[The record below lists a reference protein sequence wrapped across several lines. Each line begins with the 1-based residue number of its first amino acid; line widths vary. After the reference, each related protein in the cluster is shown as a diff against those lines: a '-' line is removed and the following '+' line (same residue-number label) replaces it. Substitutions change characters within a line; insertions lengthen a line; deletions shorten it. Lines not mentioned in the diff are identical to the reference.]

1 MRRFFQVVQIILS
14 IFVTASSLQAQ
25 ERAVTLFLKNGE
37 SFACTVL
44 DVWKGTV
51 YFEATSKRDAYT
63 YGEAVALEN
72 ISHIRLANGTELTP
86 QAFVESWQNKR
97 VATPA
102 PTPSPTPEPKRE
114 EPPPPPKATPAP
126 QTQTPHPSLF
136 PSTTAKIKLPYAALD
151 SARARTA
158 VGSNWIEPSK
168 PPITASIEFSQLA
181 DLLAE
186 GGMAGKLL
194 YQVSKG
200 ELAGRELTESQRK
213 LVDALLQSRAWAYRK
228 AELREAHLKAYQEF
242 GRIGQGNQQ
251 RLREHFNFQAS
262 NETYAF
268 LEFVQFLQ
276 AENAQLF
283 TDKWQKVEDIFPE
296 EAANALEDI
305 LVNYEDW
312 YYLYGQEIEKL

>member
-1 MRRFFQVVQIILS
+1 
-14 IFVTASSLQAQ
+14 
-25 ERAVTLFLKNGE
+25 
-37 SFACTVL
+37 
-44 DVWKGTV
+44 
-51 YFEATSKRDAYT
+51 
-63 YGEAVALEN
+63 
-72 ISHIRLANGTELTP
+72 
-86 QAFVESWQNKR
+86 
-97 VATPA
+97 
-102 PTPSPTPEPKRE
+102 
-114 EPPPPPKATPAP
+114 
-126 QTQTPHPSLF
+126 
-136 PSTTAKIKLPYAALD
+136 
-151 SARARTA
+151 
-158 VGSNWIEPSK
+158 
-168 PPITASIEFSQLA
+168 
-181 DLLAE
+181 
-186 GGMAGKLL
+186 
-194 YQVSKG
+194 
-200 ELAGRELTESQRK
+200 RK

-262 NETYAF
+262 NEMYAF

>member
-1 MRRFFQVVQIILS
+1 MRRFRPIFQIVFSVL
-14 IFVTASSLQAQ
+14 VTAGSLQAQ

-51 YFEATSKRDAYT
+51 YFEAASKKDAYT
-63 YGEAVALEN
+63 YGEAIAVEN
-72 ISHIRLANGTELTP
+72 LSHIRLANGNELTP
-86 QAFVESWQNKR
+86 QTFVESWQNKG
-97 VATPA
+97 VANLPA
-102 PTPSPTPEPKRE
+102 PSPPIEPERE
-114 EPPPPPKATPAP
+114 KTPPPPKAAPVLQTPQPSPPAP
-126 QTQTPHPSLF
+126 AT
-136 PSTTAKIKLPYAALD
+136 KIKLPYAALD
-151 SARARTA
+151 SAGSRRG
-158 VGSNWIEPSK
+158 VGSNWLEPPK

-242 GRIGQGNQQ
+242 GRVGQGNQQ

-283 TDKWQKVEDIFPE
+283 TDKWQKVENVFAP
-296 EAANALEDI
+296 EAANALLDI
-305 LVNYEDW
+305 LANYDDW

>member
-51 YFEATSKRDAYT
+51 YFEAASKRDAYT
-63 YGEAVALEN
+63 YGEAVTLEN
-72 ISHIRLANGTELTP
+72 ISHIRLANGMELTP

-102 PTPSPTPEPKRE
+102 PTPSPTPEPKRA

-136 PSTTAKIKLPYAALD
+136 PSTAAKIKLPYAALD
-151 SARARTA
+151 SARARTT
-158 VGSNWIEPSK
+158 VGSNWIEPPQ

-242 GRIGQGNQQ
+242 GRVGQDNQQ
-251 RLREHFNFQAS
+251 RLRDHFNFQAT
-262 NETYAF
+262 NKTYAF
-268 LEFVQFLQ
+268 LEFVQFLH

-283 TDKWQKVEDIFPE
+283 TDKWQKVETIFTP
-296 EAANALEDI
+296 EAADALQDI
-305 LVNYEDW
+305 LANYDDW

>member
-1 MRRFFQVVQIILS
+1 MRRFFQVVQIILGV
-14 IFVTASSLQAQ
+14 FVTANSLPAQ

-37 SFACTVL
+37 SFACTVF

-51 YFEATSKRDAYT
+51 YFEAISKRDAYT

-72 ISHIRLANGTELTP
+72 ISHIRLANGNELTP
-86 QAFVESWQNKR
+86 EAFVESWQNKR
-97 VATPA
+97 VVNTPPPA
-102 PTPSPTPEPKRE
+102 PSPSSVPQRE
-114 EPPPPPKATPAP
+114 EPPPPPQAAPASPTP
-126 QTQTPHPSLF
+126 QPSLF
-136 PSTTAKIKLPYAALD
+136 PTAAARVKLPYAALD
-151 SARARTA
+151 STRSRRG
-158 VGSNWIEPSK
+158 VGSNWIEPPK
-168 PPITASIEFSQLA
+168 PPITAPIEFSQLA

-242 GRIGQGNQQ
+242 GRVGQANQP
-251 RLREHFNFQAS
+251 RLREQFNFQAS
-262 NETYAF
+262 NEKYAF
-268 LEFVQFLQ
+268 LEFVQFLH

-283 TDKWQKVEDIFPE
+283 TDKWQKVKDIFPE
-296 EAANALEDI
+296 DAAHALEDI
-305 LVNYEDW
+305 LANYEDW

>member
-126 QTQTPHPSLF
+126 QTQTPQ
-136 PSTTAKIKLPYAALD
+136 D
-151 SARARTA
+151 
-158 VGSNWIEPSK
+158 
-168 PPITASIEFSQLA
+168 
-181 DLLAE
+181 
-186 GGMAGKLL
+186 
-194 YQVSKG
+194 
-200 ELAGRELTESQRK
+200 RK
-213 LVDALLQSRAWAYRK
+213 SV
-228 AELREAHLKAYQEF
+228 
-242 GRIGQGNQQ
+242 
-251 RLREHFNFQAS
+251 
-262 NETYAF
+262 
-268 LEFVQFLQ
+268 V
-276 AENAQLF
+276 
-283 TDKWQKVEDIFPE
+283 
-296 EAANALEDI
+296 
-305 LVNYEDW
+305 
-312 YYLYGQEIEKL
+312 